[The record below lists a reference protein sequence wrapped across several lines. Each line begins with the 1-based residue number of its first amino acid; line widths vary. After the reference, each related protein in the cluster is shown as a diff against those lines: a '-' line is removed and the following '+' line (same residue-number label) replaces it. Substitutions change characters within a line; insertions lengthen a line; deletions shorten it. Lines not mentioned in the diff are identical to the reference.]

1 MEFEKISNLI
11 EQLYE
16 SALSGD
22 WLEILNLVRTETDSN
37 KVFFL
42 IRDVA
47 QGKVIDTHLV
57 ANFTYDASLAT
68 GFLDNFEQDPWYH
81 HAQAALE
88 GEITRPSVE
97 VPVATFESSPIYQNY
112 FLPLRT
118 HYCVGAILIRDE
130 QYESFLICN
139 RDHEASEYSPEDIE
153 FIELLMPH
161 FKQAVRIY
169 LTLQTYKK
177 VLSISEAINTS
188 SEAGVILCDE
198 NCNILEINHFAKQI
212 INNNDAF
219 VFEKGKLALSK
230 DYLNATLEHHV
241 KECAHFNDNRLSLQH
256 DIYVENA
263 NNEAFVLNVLPLTR
277 IDASIHTQ
285 YASIIKIN
293 TQKQVRWQSV
303 QHEFALTAKEL
314 FVTKL
319 IFEKY
324 TTQQIAEELNI
335 KVSTARTHIQNLY
348 KKLEVSSQVELM
360 SKLSLYSR

>member
-1 MEFEKISNLI
+1 MKIKKISNLI
-11 EQLYE
+11 EQIYE

-22 WLEILNLVRTETDSN
+22 WLDILNMIQVETDSN

-47 QGKVIDTHLV
+47 QDKVIDTHLV
-57 ANFTYDASLAT
+57 ANFTYDATLAT

-97 VPVATFESSPIYQNY
+97 VPVETFKSSAIYQNY

-118 HYCVGAILIRDE
+118 HYCVGAILIRDQ

-139 RDHEASEYSPEDIE
+139 RDQEATEYSQAEIE

-161 FKQAVRIY
+161 FRQAVRIY

-177 VLSISEAINTS
+177 VLCISEAINNS
-188 SEAGVILCDE
+188 SEAGVVLCDE
-198 NCNILEINHFAKQI
+198 NCNILEINSFAKRI
-212 INNNDAF
+212 ISDNDAF
-219 VFEKGKLALSK
+219 VCENGKLALSK

-263 NNEAFVLNVLPLTR
+263 ANDAFVLNVLPLTR
-277 IDASIHTQ
+277 VDASIHTQ

-293 TQKQVRWQSV
+293 TQKQVRWQSI
-303 QHEFALTAKEL
+303 QHEFALTPKEL

-319 IFEKY
+319 IFDKH
-324 TTQQIAEELNI
+324 TTQQIAQELNI
-335 KVSTARTHIQNLY
+335 QLSTARTHIQNLY
-348 KKLEVSSQVELM
+348 KKIEVNSQVELM
-360 SKLSLYSR
+360 AKLSLYSR